1 MRIQDLPREIQDFV
15 PKFKPE
21 SSAEHTR
28 QFLAKG
34 VVNLDHDILES
45 LDEKFWA
52 SERQRSEGRKAH
64 AWFFLRE
71 WNSAAST
78 LNEEERLNTVKKFAS
93 LFPLWLE
100 SRDLSSSMAYH
111 DETTAQRVI
120 NTAVFCTLFAP
131 EIEFVGF
138 PSLTTNLNN
147 DIKLLKSSEFY
158 AGKNNHGMFQ
168 DIALLVAH
176 ALGFADVEAKN
187 TGVKRL
193 LAYFDSCFTRDGIH
207 AENNPTYHVMV
218 SNYVRLVAKYLE
230 GTGEN
235 ANLRQLDELL
245 QKADKYAA
253 FCVMPNLSF
262 PPISDTNLRTLNVGN
277 ARRVFG
283 DGYFVGA
290 LTRGSEGVVHESKSM
305 VAEESGYLIA
315 RSGWQESDSVLF
327 FSAAYN
333 HDYHKHSDE
342 LSVYLFANGHP
353 LLAEAGPNGY
363 QYDDPYTEYAFSS
376 AAHNSLMVDG
386 VGLPRVDKK
395 ANLTYMD
402 DLSTEDKI
410 IARGTTQRFEGVN
423 WTRTVETDRESSSGH
438 YRFVDKIDSSERH
451 SYKFIWHLG
460 DSVVPV
466 VRGSIVECFSIDH
479 KEKIGELSCLSGKA
493 KTVEV
498 IKGRRHPQIQGFSFP
513 RMGKKSETYAV
524 EYTFDAADLEVEWTM
539 RTRDYLIKPRGIS
552 PWNEEWETFYGEKP
566 VRYLLENAERA
577 SDGLLVVFSAV
588 NPVGD
593 FTYNYRASLTDYSGA
608 VMYILDDFGDQGA
621 YYLAGNREQAE
632 FRSVQ
637 GALRSVLQRLDV
649 KPSSVT
655 TLGSSKGGTAALIHG
670 VALGARRV
678 YAGGPQFRV
687 GSFLKTPHPNILTYM
702 AGSCSSESVRWA
714 DEIVRRSL
722 MSGARQT
729 ELVVVVGENDGHYRK
744 HAVPLVD
751 QARALGY
758 KASLF
763 LLPGT
768 THAELGAA
776 FRQFVSSFA
785 KMTITDTEIVLP
797 NASSYNTEKQE
808 YGTVVHLPVGY
819 KAIAQLQIDGK
830 PFGPTKKVINGAVRW
845 MVPQSG
851 IVRAR
856 VYVETPTDGK
866 RLAFGTN
873 PIRVEV
879 N

>member
-1 MRIQDLPREIQDFV
+1 MRIQELPREIRDFV
-15 PKFKPE
+15 PKFKVE
-21 SSAEHTR
+21 SSAEYTR
-28 QFLAKG
+28 QFLTKG
-34 VVNLDHDILES
+34 LVNLDHDILES
-45 LDEKFWA
+45 LDERFWA

-71 WNSAAST
+71 WNSAASA
-78 LNEEERLNTVKKFAS
+78 LDDEERLNIVKKFAS
-93 LFPLWLE
+93 LLPLWFE
-100 SRDLSSSMAYH
+100 SRNSLGSMAYH

-120 NTAVFCTLFAP
+120 NTAVFRTLFAP
-131 EIEFVGF
+131 EIDSIGF
-138 PSLTTNLNN
+138 CSLVKNLNE
-147 DIKLLKSSEFY
+147 DIDLLKSESFY

-176 ALGFADVEAKN
+176 ALGCADVEVKN
-187 TGVKRL
+187 TGIKRL
-193 LAYFDSCFTRDGIH
+193 IAYFDSCFTHDGIH
-207 AENNPTYHVMV
+207 TENNPTYHVMV
-218 SNYVRLVAKYLE
+218 SKYVRLVAQYLAVI
-230 GTGEN
+230 GEK

-245 QKADKYAA
+245 KKADKFAA

-262 PPISDTNLRTLNVGN
+262 PPISDTKLGKLNAGN
-277 ARRVFG
+277 ARRVYG
-283 DGYFVGA
+283 DGFFVGA
-290 LTRGSEGVVHESKSM
+290 LTGGSEGALPESKSM

-315 RSGWQESDSVLF
+315 RSGWQQSDSVLF

-333 HDYHKHSDE
+333 DDYHKHSDE

-363 QYDDPYTEYAFSS
+363 QYDDPFTRYAFSS

-395 ANLTYMD
+395 ANLTCMT
-402 DLSTEDKI
+402 DLSSDDKI
-410 IARGTTQRFEGVN
+410 VVRGTTQRFEGVN
-423 WTRTVETDRESSSGH
+423 WSRTVETDRESKSGH
-438 YRFVDKIDSSERH
+438 YRFVDKIESSERH

-460 DSVVPV
+460 ESVVPV
-466 VRGSIVECFSIDH
+466 VRGSIVEFFSID
-479 KEKIGELSCLSGKA
+479 KREKIGELSCLSGEA

-498 IKGRRHPQIQGFSFP
+498 IKGRKHPQIQGFSFP
-513 RMGKKSETYAV
+513 RMGKKSESYAI
-524 EYTFDAADLEVEWTM
+524 EYTFDAVGLEIEWTM
-539 RTRDYLIKPRGIS
+539 RTHGYLIKPRGIN

-577 SDGLLVVFSAV
+577 SGGLLVVFSAV

-593 FTYNYRASLTDYSGA
+593 FTYNYRASLKDYSGA

-637 GALRSVLQRLDV
+637 GALRSVLQRLDL

-670 VALGARRV
+670 VALGAQQV

-687 GSFLKTPHPNILTYM
+687 GSFLQTPHPNILKYM
-702 AGSCSSESVRWA
+702 AGSCSAESVKWA
-714 DEIVRRSL
+714 DEIVRRCL

-729 ELVVVVGENDGHYRK
+729 ELVIVVGESDGHYRK

-751 QARALGY
+751 QARTLGY
-758 KASLF
+758 RASLL

-768 THAELGAA
+768 THGELGAA

-785 KMTITDTEIVLP
+785 KMTLTDTEIVLP
-797 NASSYNTEKQE
+797 NASSYNAKTQE
-808 YGTVVHLPVGY
+808 YGVVVQLPVGY
-819 KAIAQLQIDGK
+819 QAMAQLQIDGK
-830 PFGPTKKVINGAVRW
+830 PFGPTKKIINGAVRW
-845 MVPQSG
+845 TVPQSG

-856 VYVETPTDGK
+856 VYIETPPDGK

-873 PIRVEV
+873 PIRVKV